1 MGVSVWQVASGQFA
15 PFDTDNVVSCVDK
28 DTVDELCC
36 IIRQQSHDMLC
47 INDPEKPVNFETLS
61 SQLRGAFETILPKK
75 SGFEI

>member
-1 MGVSVWQVASGQFA
+1 M
-15 PFDTDNVVSCVDK
+15 
-28 DTVDELCC
+28 DELCR
-36 IIRQQSHDMLC
+36 IIGRQSHDMLC